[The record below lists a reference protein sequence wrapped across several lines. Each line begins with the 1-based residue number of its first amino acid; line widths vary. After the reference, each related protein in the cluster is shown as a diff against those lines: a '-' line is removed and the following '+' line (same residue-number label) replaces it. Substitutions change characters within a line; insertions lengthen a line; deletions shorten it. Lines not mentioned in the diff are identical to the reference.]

1 MIYSSTYLNNTDT
14 TTRTLLSAHSAVG
27 QITLPGSKS
36 LSIRALLLAS
46 LSEGNTTLTHVLD
59 SDDTQIM
66 IAALRQLGVKI
77 TAIEVDSY
85 YVIGGGFKHSTADI
99 FVGNSGLSI
108 RTLTAALAAS
118 EGTFRL
124 HGVARMHERP
134 IADLVN
140 SLAALDTRIR
150 YEKTLGYP
158 PLLIE
163 THQSNQLNKVVNK
176 ANNEANKSS
185 EVNLNRTN
193 YTKHIKTINVK
204 GSASSQYLTGLLQ
217 IAPLLSVKHQQDITI
232 VVDGELISKPYVD
245 MTVQLMS
252 QFNVNVVRDD
262 TQYQQ
267 FTVLK
272 NSRYHSPNI
281 VQVEGDA
288 SSASYFL
295 AAGALGCD
303 SLTVHGV
310 GLNSLQGD
318 IHFAT
323 FLSTIGIKIDWDIH
337 SITVHGRANKLL
349 PAFSQDFNH
358 IPDAAMT
365 AAIVA
370 LFTDGPCVLN
380 NIGSWRVKETD
391 RLAAMATELRKIGAI
406 VEEGLEYLV
415 ITPPIKFITASIHTY
430 DDHRMAMC
438 FSLLCFAGIPITIE
452 DPNCV
457 NKTFP
462 TFFKVLE
469 SISTHK

>member
-1 MIYSSTYLNNTDT
+1 MIYNPIYPTHLNNHTII
-14 TTRTLLSAHSAVG
+14 RTLLPAHSAVG
-27 QITLPGSKS
+27 KVTLPGSKS

-46 LSEGNTTLTHVLD
+46 LSEGNTTLTNVLD
-59 SDDTQIM
+59 SDDTHVM
-66 IAALRQLGVKI
+66 IAALRQLGVNI
-77 TAIEVDSY
+77 TAIKAGSY
-85 YVIGGGFKHSTADI
+85 YVIGGGFKQNTADI

-134 IADLVN
+134 IADLIN
-140 SLAALDTRIR
+140 SLTALNAHIS
-150 YEKTLGYP
+150 YENTIGYP

-163 THQSNQLNKVVNK
+163 AYKTNKTNKLHLNGTDST
-176 ANNEANKSS
+176 E
-185 EVNLNRTN
+185 
-193 YTKHIKTINVK
+193 YIKTINVK
-204 GSASSQYLTGLLQ
+204 GNASSQYLTGLLQ
-217 IAPLLSVKHQQDITI
+217 IAPLLSVKYQQDITI
-232 VVDGELISKPYVD
+232 VVNGELISKPYVD
-245 MTVQLMS
+245 MTIQLMS
-252 QFNVNVVRDD
+252 QFNVNVIRDN

-295 AAGALGCD
+295 AAGALGYD
-303 SLTVHGV
+303 SLTVYGI

-349 PAFSQDFNH
+349 PAFTQDFNH

-365 AAIVA
+365 AAIIA

-391 RLAAMATELRKIGAI
+391 RLTAMATELRKIGAV
-406 VEEGLEYLV
+406 VEEGLDYLA
-415 ITPPIKFITASIHTY
+415 ITPPINFVTANIHTY

-438 FSLLCFAGIPITIE
+438 FSLLRFAGIPITIE
-452 DPNCV
+452 DPDCV

-462 TFFKVLE
+462 NFFKALDN
-469 SISTHK
+469 IIRQY